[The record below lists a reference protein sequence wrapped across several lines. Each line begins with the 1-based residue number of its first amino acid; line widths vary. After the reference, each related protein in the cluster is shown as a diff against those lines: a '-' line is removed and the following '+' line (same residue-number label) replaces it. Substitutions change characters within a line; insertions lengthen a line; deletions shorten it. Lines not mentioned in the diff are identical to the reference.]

1 MAGATYNVTRFTR
14 QVLKRYR
21 KEPPS
26 LVLHLYNTH
35 FRFEQQHGNFNY
47 DSPMKCFLEAI
58 REQKLPTDL
67 LDVLDEA
74 GVRYYEG
81 CLIVEV
87 HDHRDQSYSSA
98 APAQPSI
105 RPGLALSF
113 QLGRQAQPVVQARA
127 EVYRIVLGP
136 NPATLWTELGIMDR
150 RIRETAEEDAA
161 EGGVEPETLGW
172 TEEEAVEIEA
182 IILAR
187 TTAPLCLSPSLQTS
201 RIANSMLRATTLRP
215 PKRKRSRAA
224 SEGETGED
232 GEDVLRREREE
243 HEKMMKLGD
252 EGVSRG
258 RGHAFARLAFIQS
271 YRERQNNPQ
280 ASVQAGPSAAASAGN
295 VGGNAATSSAAG
307 GTQSPTNVI
316 RITAPVHQIAPSG
329 ASTPRTAGSP
339 PASISDRKKK
349 LPIGNIAASTADDA
363 SEAGTPGPA
372 TLPATSAAAMAHAA
386 STKKAKKIAAQA
398 ANSNVVD
405 PTLPSDPAEREK
417 VLEAR
422 QRAQANKK
430 RQENKLRKEKRKLE
444 KEKQLAA
451 ANDVKV

>member
-113 QLGRQAQPVVQARA
+113 QLGRQAQPVAQSRA

-150 RIRETAEEDAA
+150 RIRETAEENAA
-161 EGGVEPETLGW
+161 EGGVESETLGW

-201 RIANSMLRATTLRP
+201 RIANSMLRATTPRP

-224 SEGETGED
+224 SEGEAEED

-280 ASVQAGPSAAASAGN
+280 DAVQAGPSAAATAGN
-295 VGGNAATSSAAG
+295 GGGNATTSSTAGAA
-307 GTQSPTNVI
+307 QSPTNVI
-316 RITAPVHQIAPSG
+316 RITTPVHQIPPSG

-349 LPIGNIAASTADDA
+349 MPIDIAASTADDA
-363 SEAGTPGPA
+363 SEAGTPESA
-372 TLPATSAAAMAHAA
+372 TLPATSAAAVAHAA
-386 STKKAKKIAAQA
+386 STKKAKKIAAQ
-398 ANSNVVD
+398 SVSSSVVD

-444 KEKQLAA
+444 KEKQLAL